1 MFNSTINAQD
11 FSLEILDAK
20 GDFGMEERQGFVTK
34 FDLPYQ
40 AVKKEWWRYVRR
52 FAMISNKKTHY
63 ENRILA
69 KRSGAA
75 SDIFFLSFLDRDGDD
90 SYIYAALRKDSED
103 GDNAKVF
110 KKYLR
115 DLILDFKVA
124 FYSEYMQEQIENK
137 EKEASRLSAKLE
149 KLESMNLKLEAS
161 KKKKN
166 AKPDQIEE
174 RISANKEEVE
184 KLRIELFAY
193 QKNIGS
199 LKDKLQSIK

>member
-1 MFNSTINAQD
+1 MNRFLLVAIFILFNSTIKGQD

-20 GDFGMEERQGFVTK
+20 GDFGTEERQGFVTK

-40 AVKKEWWRYVRR
+40 TVKKEWWRYVRR

-137 EKEASRLSAKLE
+137 EKERLEILEGIRDDPQNDLYSDTSSITGQSAVSSTSSRS
-149 KLESMNLKLEAS
+149 S
-161 KKKKN
+161 KGT
-166 AKPDQIEE
+166 
-174 RISANKEEVE
+174 RTSGYVEVH
-184 KLRIELFAY
+184 L
-193 QKNIGS
+193 
-199 LKDKLQSIK
+199 